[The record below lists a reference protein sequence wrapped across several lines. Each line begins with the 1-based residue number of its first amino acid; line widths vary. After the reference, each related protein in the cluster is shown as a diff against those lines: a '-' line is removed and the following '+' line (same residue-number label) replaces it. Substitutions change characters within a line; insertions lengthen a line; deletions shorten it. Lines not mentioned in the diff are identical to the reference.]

1 MAPSVRIG
9 VVGLGLIG
17 GSLAQGFRR
26 VFPDARIVGVD
37 RKPAVLE
44 RILSDGT
51 LDEARLFGDEGGADD
66 AFSVFAPCDFVFVCT
81 PVHLTAAHAARVARF
96 CRGVVTDV
104 GSCKS
109 VVMRDVAALPEAA
122 SMRFVGGH
130 PMAGSERVGYA
141 FARPNL
147 FENAIYVLCTPETAT
162 AAAERDADT
171 LAALVSAIG
180 ALPVRLDAV
189 EHDRIAAL
197 VSHLPHVAAAALSA
211 VAAREGAALRDPDR
225 VKQLAAGGFRDI
237 TRIASSNPDLW
248 AGISADNVAQLL
260 PALDAYLRLLS
271 DYRARLAAAAGPD
284 RSALAALFE
293 EGRAFRDSVATGG
306 RGLLEGSATLVVTID
321 DRPGA
326 LAGIASVLG
335 TRGIGIR
342 NLNIVNSRVYEGGC
356 LHVQI
361 DERQLDEA
369 RRVLEEAGHEC
380 V

>member
-9 VVGLGLIG
+9 VAGLGLIG
-17 GSLAQGFRR
+17 GSLVQGFRR
-26 VFPDARIVGVD
+26 AFPDAWIAGVD
-37 RKPAVLE
+37 RKTAVLE
-44 RILSDGT
+44 RALADGT
-51 LDEARLFGDEGGADD
+51 LDEARPFGEEGGADD
-66 AFSVFAPCDFVFVCT
+66 TFAVFAPCDFVFVCT
-81 PVHLTAAHAARVARF
+81 PVHLTAAHAARAARF
-96 CRGVVTDV
+96 CRGIVSDV

-122 SMRFVGGH
+122 TIRFIGGH

-147 FENAIYVLCTPETAT
+147 FENAIYVLCTPDGAT
-162 AAAERDADT
+162 DAARRDADA
-171 LAALVSAIG
+171 LAALVSSIG

-189 EHDRIAAL
+189 EHDRVVAI
-197 VSHLPHVAAAALSA
+197 VSHLPHVAASALSA

-237 TRIASSNPDLW
+237 TRIASSSPDLW
-248 AGISADNVAQLL
+248 AGISADNAAQLL
-260 PALDAYLRLLS
+260 PALDAYLALLA
-271 DYRARLAAAAGPD
+271 DYRAHLADAAGPD
-284 RSALAALFE
+284 RPALAALFE
-293 EGRAFRDSVATGG
+293 EGRAFRDAVATGG
-306 RGLLEGSATLVVTID
+306 RGVLEGSATLVVTID

-326 LAGIASVLG
+326 IAGIASALG
-335 TRGIGIR
+335 ARGIGIR

-356 LHVQI
+356 LHVLI
-361 DERQLDEA
+361 DERQLDDA

>member
-1 MAPSVRIG
+1 MKLNVIIA
-9 VVGLGLIG
+9 
-17 GSLAQGFRR
+17 A
-26 VFPDARIVGVD
+26 
-37 RKPAVLE
+37 
-44 RILSDGT
+44 
-51 LDEARLFGDEGGADD
+51 
-66 AFSVFAPCDFVFVCT
+66 VFATVGFV
-81 PVHLTAAHAARVARF
+81 
-96 CRGVVTDV
+96 
-104 GSCKS
+104 
-109 VVMRDVAALPEAA
+109 
-122 SMRFVGGH
+122 
-130 PMAGSERVGYA
+130 
-141 FARPNL
+141 
-147 FENAIYVLCTPETAT
+147 
-162 AAAERDADT
+162 
-171 LAALVSAIG
+171 
-180 ALPVRLDAV
+180 
-189 EHDRIAAL
+189 
-197 VSHLPHVAAAALSA
+197 LS
-211 VAAREGAALRDPDR
+211 L
-225 VKQLAAGGFRDI
+225 I
-237 TRIASSNPDLW
+237 